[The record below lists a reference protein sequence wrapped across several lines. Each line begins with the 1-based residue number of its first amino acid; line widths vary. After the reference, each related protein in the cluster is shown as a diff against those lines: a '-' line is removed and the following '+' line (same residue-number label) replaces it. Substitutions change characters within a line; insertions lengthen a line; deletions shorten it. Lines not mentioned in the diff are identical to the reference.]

1 MKTETS
7 QTKTIGDFLGAF
19 ADGAVLFPLVAVL
32 SMKEGFS
39 GSLLLF
45 TAGVAYLVAGYF
57 FRVPM
62 SVQPLK
68 SIAIA
73 AVTLGA
79 SFSEV
84 RLSAMLLGLFCFGI
98 SFTQINQWAQKVPS
112 TLVQGIQASLGVMLI
127 SQGLKSETSLWVL
140 GSVLAMILLPSWK
153 GVTAMGLAATGGI
166 LWSVIHSAF
175 DGSQVPLVKES
186 LQSDESVRW
195 MMVLSLLLPQLALTS
210 ANSVVGTADVARR
223 YFGEQASRVT
233 VDRLYRMIGIGNL
246 ISSLVGGLPFCHG
259 AGGVTAHYRAGAR
272 HWIMNVY
279 IGVFC
284 ILLAGLPWLFFTTS
298 GQAMSALQFPKWLL
312 SALLISTGVLH
323 LRLSEPTLKYVK
335 DGVPVGAL
343 QLLGMIAAVL
353 IGQNILW
360 SLAVGLCFEWG
371 VVLFWRLRAIGS

>member
-1 MKTETS
+1 
-7 QTKTIGDFLGAF
+7 
-19 ADGAVLFPLVAVL
+19 
-32 SMKEGFS
+32 
-39 GSLLLF
+39 
-45 TAGVAYLVAGYF
+45 
-57 FRVPM
+57 
-62 SVQPLK
+62 
-68 SIAIA
+68 
-73 AVTLGA
+73 
-79 SFSEV
+79 
-84 RLSAMLLGLFCFGI
+84 
-98 SFTQINQWAQKVPS
+98 
-112 TLVQGIQASLGVMLI
+112 
-127 SQGLKSETSLWVL
+127 
-140 GSVLAMILLPSWK
+140 
-153 GVTAMGLAATGGI
+153 
-166 LWSVIHSAF
+166 
-175 DGSQVPLVKES
+175 
-186 LQSDESVRW
+186 
-195 MMVLSLLLPQLALTS
+195 
-210 ANSVVGTADVARR
+210 VGTADVARR

-233 VDRLYRMIGIGNL
+233 VDRLYRMIGIGNV

-272 HWIMNVY
+272 HWTMNVY

-284 ILLAGLPWLFFTTS
+284 ILLAGLPWLFFRTS